1 MSAVSNRKLPLGG
14 VLMAL
19 AAAVAPIHS
28 LLAAPAAGAGA
39 GGEGLFSGAGAG
51 SFYIGLDYSP
61 AFGSIKDF
69 KVQEAGGTTR
79 GVFPYKRDAAGR
91 VDFKVHNFDWSAP
104 EPKISFKDSMLTAL
118 EGSIGYSIGGARV
131 EVEVGYE
138 RFVIKGGKKSNED
151 TASVFLLGKEL
162 AYDTA
167 RGQVDRLA
175 TALGKMTKGEAK
187 KWGNAIESA
196 TGTTN
201 GEKVS
206 QKVCGNGTGSSGT
219 QCGTSTAGATS
230 GSSGT
235 TQRKI
240 SEVFTSDT
248 ETAQLSTM
256 ENTSTTSGA
265 TISTSGMAGNINS
278 LTKDEKAIVA
288 GAFARAVEGAE
299 VIEVRAIGST
309 SVMLNVCYEL
319 LTDGIGVVPYACAG
333 IGGNFVSVVDGH
345 INPKFAYRVKAGLSY
360 ALTPEISAFA
370 GAFYHKV
377 LGDGD
382 YDELPL
388 SHISDYTGTAGKN
401 KDTGIAS
408 FNFAYFGGELGV
420 RFAF

>member
-19 AAAVAPIHS
+19 VAAVAPVHS

-175 TALGKMTKGEAK
+175 TALGKMTKSEAK
-187 KWGNAIESA
+187 KWGTTVEAA
-196 TGTTN
+196 TN
-201 GEKVS
+201 GQTVS
-206 QKVCGNGTGSSGT
+206 QKVCKGTGST
-219 QCGTSTAGATS
+219 NQCGTSTAGAT
-230 GSSGT
+230 T
-235 TQRKI
+235 KI
-240 SEVFTSDT
+240 SEVFTEGTEAISSM
-248 ETAQLSTM
+248 ETA
-256 ENTSTTSGA
+256 TSGA
-265 TISTSGMAGNINS
+265 TISTSGMANNINS
-278 LTKDEKAIVA
+278 LSKEEKAVVA

-309 SVMLNVCYEL
+309 SVMLNACYDL

>member
-1 MSAVSNRKLPLGG
+1 MSAVSYRKLPLGG

-19 AAAVAPIHS
+19 VAAVAPVHS
-28 LLAAPAAGAGA
+28 LLAAPTAGAGT

-79 GVFPYKRDAAGR
+79 GVFPYKRDTTGR
-91 VDFKVHNFDWSAP
+91 VDFKVHNFDWGAP

-175 TALGKMTKGEAK
+175 NALGKMTKSEAK
-187 KWGNAIESA
+187 KWGTAVEGA
-196 TGTTN
+196 TGGGN
-201 GEKVS
+201 VS
-206 QKVCGNGTGSSGT
+206 QKVCGTAGSGT
-219 QCGTSTAGATS
+219 NNCGTTGGTTATNKISAVFDDNATLLSAAGTNISTAGMAT
-230 GSSGT
+230 
-235 TQRKI
+235 
-240 SEVFTSDT
+240 
-248 ETAQLSTM
+248 
-256 ENTSTTSGA
+256 
-265 TISTSGMAGNINS
+265 NING

-309 SVMLNVCYEL
+309 SVMLNACYDL

-333 IGGNFVSVVDGH
+333 VGGNFVSVVDGH

-388 SHISDYTGTAGKN
+388 SPIADYTGPAGKN

-408 FNFAYFGGELGV
+408 FTFAYFGGELGV

>member
-19 AAAVAPIHS
+19 VAAVAPIHS

-175 TALGKMTKGEAK
+175 TALGKMTKSEAK

-196 TGTTN
+196 TGTTS
-201 GEKVS
+201 GDELSK
-206 QKVCGNGTGSSGT
+206 KVCGKGEGSNGTKK
-219 QCGTSTAGATS
+219 CGTTDSTA
-230 GSSGT
+230 T
-235 TQRKI
+235 TKI
-240 SEVFTSDT
+240 SEVFTEGTDT
-248 ETAQLSTM
+248 LLSV
-256 ENTSTTSGA
+256 EGNKD
-265 TISTSGMAGNINS
+265 TINLQGMANNINNLS
-278 LTKDEKAIVA
+278 KEDKAVVA

-309 SVMLNVCYEL
+309 SVMLNACYDL

>member
-1 MSAVSNRKLPLGG
+1 MSAVSYRKLPLGG

-19 AAAVAPIHS
+19 VAAVAPVHS
-28 LLAAPAAGAGA
+28 LLAAPTAGAGT

-79 GVFPYKRDAAGR
+79 GVFPYKRDTTGR
-91 VDFKVHNFDWSAP
+91 VDFKVHNFDWGAP

-175 TALGKMTKGEAK
+175 NALGKMTKSEAK
-187 KWGNAIESA
+187 KWGTAVEGA
-196 TGTTN
+196 TG
-201 GEKVS
+201 GDALS
-206 QKVCGNGTGSSGT
+206 RKVCGTANSGSGSNCGTTGSNGN
-219 QCGTSTAGATS
+219 GKLSTAFTED
-230 GSSGT
+230 T
-235 TQRKI
+235 TTLL
-240 SEVFTSDT
+240 SAADT
-248 ETAQLSTM
+248 TINTA
-256 ENTSTTSGA
+256 
-265 TISTSGMAGNINS
+265 GMATNING

-309 SVMLNVCYEL
+309 SVMLNACYDL

-333 IGGNFVSVVDGH
+333 VGGNFVSVVDGH

-388 SHISDYTGTAGKN
+388 SPIADYTGPAGKN

-408 FNFAYFGGELGV
+408 FTFAYFGGELGV

>member
-19 AAAVAPIHS
+19 VAAVAPIHS

-175 TALGKMTKGEAK
+175 TALGKMTKSEAK
-187 KWGNAIESA
+187 KWGNAVENA
-196 TGTTN
+196 TN
-201 GEKVS
+201 GDKVS
-206 QKVCGNGTGSSGT
+206 QNVCKGTGSTGSSGNK
-219 QCGTSTAGATS
+219 CGTTDSTA
-230 GSSGT
+230 T
-235 TQRKI
+235 TKI
-240 SEVFTSDT
+240 SAVFTEDAA
-248 ETAQLSTM
+248 AQLSTM
-256 ENTSTTSGA
+256 DNTTIDTT
-265 TISTSGMAGNINS
+265 GMANNINS

-309 SVMLNVCYEL
+309 SVMLNACYDL

>member
-19 AAAVAPIHS
+19 VAAVAPIHS

-162 AYDTA
+162 AYHTA

-187 KWGNAIESA
+187 KWGTTVEAA
-196 TGTTN
+196 TN
-201 GEKVS
+201 GQTVS
-206 QKVCGNGTGSSGT
+206 QKVCGNGTGSSGSNCGKNTTDSTNNNGKIT
-219 QCGTSTAGATS
+219 QAFTAD
-230 GSSGT
+230 
-235 TQRKI
+235 
-240 SEVFTSDT
+240 SDT
-248 ETAQLSTM
+248 TLLSA
-256 ENTSTTSGA
+256 ESSN
-265 TISTSGMAGNINS
+265 ISTSGMATNINGLS
-278 LTKDEKAIVA
+278 KEEKAVVA

-309 SVMLNVCYEL
+309 SVMLNACYDL

-345 INPKFAYRVKAGLSY
+345 INPKFAYRVKAGL
-360 ALTPEISAFA
+360 
-370 GAFYHKV
+370 GCQ
-377 LGDGD
+377 G
-382 YDELPL
+382 
-388 SHISDYTGTAGKN
+388 
-401 KDTGIAS
+401 
-408 FNFAYFGGELGV
+408 
-420 RFAF
+420 

>member
-19 AAAVAPIHS
+19 VAAVAPIHS

-175 TALGKMTKGEAK
+175 TALGKMTKSEAK
-187 KWGNAIESA
+187 KWGKAVEGV
-196 TGTTN
+196 TG
-201 GEKVS
+201 GDELSK
-206 QKVCGNGTGSSGT
+206 KVCKGEDNK
-219 QCGTSTAGATS
+219 CGVNATS
-230 GSSGT
+230 GSTNNGKLSTVFNTDGAEAISSMDTTASGT
-235 TQRKI
+235 
-240 SEVFTSDT
+240 S
-248 ETAQLSTM
+248 
-256 ENTSTTSGA
+256 N
-265 TISTSGMAGNINS
+265 TISLQGMATNINGLS
-278 LTKDEKAIVA
+278 KEEKAVIA

-309 SVMLNVCYEL
+309 SVMLNACYDL

-333 IGGNFVSVVDGH
+333 IGG
-345 INPKFAYRVKAGLSY
+345 
-360 ALTPEISAFA
+360 
-370 GAFYHKV
+370 
-377 LGDGD
+377 
-382 YDELPL
+382 
-388 SHISDYTGTAGKN
+388 
-401 KDTGIAS
+401 
-408 FNFAYFGGELGV
+408 
-420 RFAF
+420 

>member
-19 AAAVAPIHS
+19 VAADAPIHS

-175 TALGKMTKGEAK
+175 TALGKMTKSEAK

-196 TGTTN
+196 TGTTS
-201 GEKVS
+201 GDELSK
-206 QKVCGNGTGSSGT
+206 KVCGKG
-219 QCGTSTAGATS
+219 
-230 GSSGT
+230 
-235 TQRKI
+235 
-240 SEVFTSDT
+240 
-248 ETAQLSTM
+248 
-256 ENTSTTSGA
+256 TTSGNQCGKNSGDTNGSSTTQHKISAVFTDEA
-265 TISTSGMAGNINS
+265 TLLSAAGDTINTTGMAGNINS

-309 SVMLNVCYEL
+309 SVMLNACYDL
-319 LTDGIGVVPYACAG
+319 LTDGIGVGPYACAG

>member
-19 AAAVAPIHS
+19 VAAVAPIHS

-175 TALGKMTKGEAK
+175 AALGKMT
-187 KWGNAIESA
+187 
-196 TGTTN
+196 
-201 GEKVS
+201 
-206 QKVCGNGTGSSGT
+206 
-219 QCGTSTAGATS
+219 
-230 GSSGT
+230 
-235 TQRKI
+235 
-240 SEVFTSDT
+240 
-248 ETAQLSTM
+248 
-256 ENTSTTSGA
+256 
-265 TISTSGMAGNINS
+265 
-278 LTKDEKAIVA
+278 
-288 GAFARAVEGAE
+288 
-299 VIEVRAIGST
+299 
-309 SVMLNVCYEL
+309 
-319 LTDGIGVVPYACAG
+319 
-333 IGGNFVSVVDGH
+333 
-345 INPKFAYRVKAGLSY
+345 
-360 ALTPEISAFA
+360 
-370 GAFYHKV
+370 
-377 LGDGD
+377 
-382 YDELPL
+382 
-388 SHISDYTGTAGKN
+388 
-401 KDTGIAS
+401 
-408 FNFAYFGGELGV
+408 
-420 RFAF
+420 

>member
-19 AAAVAPIHS
+19 VAAVAPIHS

-175 TALGKMTKGEAK
+175 TALGKMTKSEAK

-196 TGTTN
+196 TGTTS
-201 GEKVS
+201 GDELSK
-206 QKVCGNGTGSSGT
+206 KVCGKG
-219 QCGTSTAGATS
+219 
-230 GSSGT
+230 
-235 TQRKI
+235 
-240 SEVFTSDT
+240 
-248 ETAQLSTM
+248 
-256 ENTSTTSGA
+256 TTSGNQCGKNSGDTNGSSTTQHKIGAVFTDEA
-265 TISTSGMAGNINS
+265 TLLSAAGDTINTTGMAGNINS

-309 SVMLNVCYEL
+309 SVMLNACYDL

>member
-19 AAAVAPIHS
+19 VAAVAPIHS

-175 TALGKMTKGEAK
+175 TALGKMTKSEAK

-196 TGTTN
+196 TGTTS
-201 GEKVS
+201 GDELSK
-206 QKVCGNGTGSSGT
+206 KVCGKGEGSNGTKK
-219 QCGTSTAGATS
+219 CGTTDSTA
-230 GSSGT
+230 T
-235 TQRKI
+235 TKI
-240 SEVFTSDT
+240 SEVFTEGTDT
-248 ETAQLSTM
+248 LLSV
-256 ENTSTTSGA
+256 EGNKD
-265 TISTSGMAGNINS
+265 TINLQGMANNINN

-309 SVMLNVCYEL
+309 SVMLNACYDL
-319 LTDGIGVVPYACAG
+319 LTDGIGVGPYACAG

>member
-19 AAAVAPIHS
+19 VAAVAPIHS

-175 TALGKMTKGEAK
+175 TALGKMTKSEAK

-196 TGTTN
+196 TN
-201 GEKVS
+201 GDKVS
-206 QKVCGNGTGSSGT
+206 QNVCKGTGSSGSNCGKNTTDSTNNNGKIT
-219 QCGTSTAGATS
+219 QAFTAD
-230 GSSGT
+230 
-235 TQRKI
+235 
-240 SEVFTSDT
+240 SDT
-248 ETAQLSTM
+248 TLLSA
-256 ENTSTTSGA
+256 ESSN
-265 TISTSGMAGNINS
+265 ISTSGMAS

-309 SVMLNVCYEL
+309 SVMLNACYDL

>member
-19 AAAVAPIHS
+19 VAAVAPIHS

-138 RFVIKGGKKSNED
+138 RFVIKGGKKSDED

-175 TALGKMTKGEAK
+175 TALGKMTKSEAK

-196 TGTTN
+196 TGTTS
-201 GEKVS
+201 GDELSK
-206 QKVCGNGTGSSGT
+206 KVCGKG
-219 QCGTSTAGATS
+219 
-230 GSSGT
+230 
-235 TQRKI
+235 
-240 SEVFTSDT
+240 
-248 ETAQLSTM
+248 
-256 ENTSTTSGA
+256 TTSGNQCGKNSGDTNGSSTTQHKISAVFTDEA
-265 TISTSGMAGNINS
+265 TLLSAAGDTINTTGMAGNINS

-309 SVMLNVCYEL
+309 SVMLNACYDL

>member
-19 AAAVAPIHS
+19 VAAVAPVHS
-28 LLAAPAAGAGA
+28 LLAAPTAGAGT

-79 GVFPYKRDAAGR
+79 GVFPYKRDTTGR
-91 VDFKVHNFDWSAP
+91 VDFKVHNFDWGAP

-175 TALGKMTKGEAK
+175 NALGKMTKSEAK
-187 KWGNAIESA
+187 KWGNAVEGA
-196 TGTTN
+196 TG
-201 GEKVS
+201 GGDALS
-206 QKVCGNGTGSSGT
+206 RKVCGTAGSSGNT
-219 QCGTSTAGATS
+219 NNCGGTNTG
-230 GSSGT
+230 GSGT
-235 TQRKI
+235 NGKITQA
-240 SEVFTSDT
+240 FATDAAT
-248 ETAQLSTM
+248 LLSAAG
-256 ENTSTTSGA
+256 NN
-265 TISTSGMAGNINS
+265 ISTSGMAANIS
-278 LTKDEKAIVA
+278 GLTKDEKAIVA

-309 SVMLNVCYEL
+309 SVMLNACYDL

-333 IGGNFVSVVDGH
+333 VGGNFVSVVDGH

-382 YDELPL
+382 HDELPL
-388 SHISDYTGTAGKN
+388 SPIADYTGPAGKN

-408 FNFAYFGGELGV
+408 FTFAYFGGELGV

>member
-19 AAAVAPIHS
+19 VAAVAPVHS

-175 TALGKMTKGEAK
+175 TALGKITKSEAK
-187 KWGNAIESA
+187 KWGTTIENT
-196 TGTTN
+196 TGS
-201 GEKVS
+201 GDVS
-206 QKVCGNGTGSSGT
+206 QNVCGKGTGTGSDGT
-219 QCGTSTAGATS
+219 KKCGTNDGTTA
-230 GSSGT
+230 

-265 TISTSGMAGNINS
+265 TISTSGMAGNINN
-278 LTKDEKAIVA
+278 LNKEEKAVVA

-309 SVMLNVCYEL
+309 SVMLNACYDL